1 MIIPHIYILSYLGIK
16 LKRRQTFYLGPANIL
31 SFLVKWMRDNMLE
44 LVETVTTEGG
54 ASSDEAVGDYL
65 NRRKKY

>member
-1 MIIPHIYILSYLGIK
+1 M
-16 LKRRQTFYLGPANIL
+16 RQTFYLRPAIIL

-65 NRRKKY
+65 NRRKKYWIYCLDSVVHACLIVL